1 MIEAD
6 LVVTGAAEVVTLAGP
21 PPRLGKTLAE
31 PAVIPQGALA
41 ARGDRLV
48 FVGSAAELDRQ
59 VRLRPGGRRLEA
71 AGGTVLPG
79 FVDPHTH
86 LPFAGWREGEFVA
99 RLRGDTYESIAA
111 AGGGIRATV
120 AATRRATLEELEALT
135 LARLDRMLLHG
146 TTTVEAKSGYG
157 LTAADE
163 IKQLEAIRRAASAHA
178 VTVVPTFLGAHVVP
192 QERRSDRAG
201 YVRELTEAMIPEVAR
216 RGLARACDVFVDG
229 GAFTPE
235 EAETILGAAR
245 SAGLAIRVHADQ
257 RSDGG
262 GARLAARLGALSAD
276 HLEHVDDDGIARLA
290 AAGTVAILL
299 PGAAHFLRDAHD
311 PPARRMIDAGV
322 ALALATDFNPGTCPT
337 ESVAVILS
345 LACLRYGLHPSEAIG
360 AATINAAHA
369 LGLGGECGSLEPG
382 KRADLQVAA
391 VPNHLHLAYHF
402 GVNHCRAVVK
412 SGRVVVEDGR
422 LTPLARGG

>member
-1 MIEAD
+1 VIEAD
-6 LVVTGAAEVVTLAGP
+6 LVVTGAAEAVTLAGHA
-21 PPRLGKTLAE
+21 PRLGKALAE
-31 PAVIPQGALA
+31 PGVIARGAVAAL
-41 ARGDRLV
+41 GDRLV
-48 FVGSAAELDRQ
+48 FVGPEADLDRQ
-59 VRLRPGGRRLEA
+59 VRLRPDGRRLDA
-71 AGGTVLPG
+71 AGGTLLPG

-86 LPFAGWREGEFVA
+86 LPFAGWREAEFAA
-99 RLRGDTYESIAA
+99 RLRGETYESIAA

-120 AATRRATLEELEALT
+120 AATRRATLEELTELS

-157 LTAADE
+157 LTPADE
-163 IKQLEAIRRAASAHA
+163 IKQLEALERAAAAHA
-178 VTVVPTFLGAHVVP
+178 VTVVPTFLGAHVLP
-192 QERRSDRAG
+192 HEKRTDRAG
-201 YVRELTEAMIPEVAR
+201 YVRELTETMIPEVAR

-229 GAFTPE
+229 GAFTTD
-235 EAETILGAAR
+235 EAETILQAAR
-245 SAGLAIRVHADQ
+245 TAGLLLRVHADQ
-257 RSDGG
+257 RSQGG

-322 ALALATDFNPGTCPT
+322 AVALATDFNPGTCPT
-337 ESVAVILS
+337 ESIAVILS
-345 LACLRYGLHPSEAIG
+345 LACLRYGLQPAEAIA

-369 LGLGGECGSLEPG
+369 LGLAADRGSLEPG
-382 KRADLQVAA
+382 KAADLQVAD
-391 VPNHLHLAYHF
+391 VPNHVHLAYRF

-422 LTPLARGG
+422 LTPRARRG

>member
-1 MIEAD
+1 MEAD
-6 LVVTGAAEVVTLAGP
+6 LVVTGAAEVVTLAGAA
-21 PPRLGKTLAE
+21 PRLGRALAD
-31 PAVIPQGALA
+31 PGVIPGGAVA
-41 ARGDRLV
+41 ARGDRIV
-48 FVGSAAELDRQ
+48 FVGPGPDLDRR
-59 VRLRPGGRRLEA
+59 VRLRPGGRGLDA

-99 RLRGDTYESIAA
+99 RLRGETYESIAA

-120 AATRRATLEELEALT
+120 AATRRATRDELADLT
-135 LARLDRMLLHG
+135 LHRLDRMVLHG

-157 LTAADE
+157 LTMADE
-163 IKQLEAIRRAASAHA
+163 IKQLEAVRRAADGHA

-192 QERRSDRAG
+192 EERRSDRAG
-201 YVRELTEAMIPEVAR
+201 YVRELTDAMIPEVAR

-235 EAETILGAAR
+235 EAGTILEAAR
-245 SAGLAIRVHADQ
+245 SAGLALRVHADQ
-257 RSDGG
+257 RSQGG

-276 HLEHVDDDGIARLA
+276 HLEHVDDEGIARLA
-290 AAGTVAILL
+290 AAGTVAVLL
-299 PGAAHFLRDAHD
+299 PGAAHFLRDVHD

-322 ALALATDFNPGTCPT
+322 AIALATDFNPGTCPT
-337 ESVAVILS
+337 ESVAVILA
-345 LACLRYGLHPSEAIG
+345 LACLRYGLHPAEAI
-360 AATINAAHA
+360 ASATINAAHA
-369 LGLGGECGSLEPG
+369 LGLAAECGSLEPG

-391 VPNHLHLAYHF
+391 VPNHLHLAYRF

-412 SGRVVVEDGR
+412 SGAVVVEDGR
-422 LTPLARGG
+422 LTPLARVG